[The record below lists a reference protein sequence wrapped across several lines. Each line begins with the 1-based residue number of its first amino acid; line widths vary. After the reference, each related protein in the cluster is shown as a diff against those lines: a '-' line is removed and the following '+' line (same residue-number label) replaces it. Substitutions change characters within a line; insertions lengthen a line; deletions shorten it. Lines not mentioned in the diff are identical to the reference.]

1 MVYTKTELRTK
12 AELMLMGYVQT
23 VNTEEDVKF
32 IFDIFL
38 SAIPEHIE
46 QTADELYNDAMKYI
60 ETEKTEIFAMS
71 CSTVYDNACINVI
84 FRDKE
89 NVDKFDLCSDEGLF
103 CYTINLSDPNYS
115 EYGYSFFGKKGEGYH
130 RIS

>member
-89 NVDKFDLCSDEGLF
+89 NVDKFDLCSDEGVF
-103 CYTINLSDPNYS
+103 CYTINLSDPN
-115 EYGYSFFGKKGEGYH
+115 
-130 RIS
+130 

>member
-1 MVYTKTELRTK
+1 MTNTKTKLRTK

-23 VNTEEDVKF
+23 VSTEEDVKF

-46 QTADELYNDAMKYI
+46 QTSEELYNDAMKYI
-60 ETEKTEIFAMS
+60 ETDKTEIFGIS
-71 CSTVYDNACINVI
+71 CSTVHGNACINVI

-89 NVDKFDLCSDEGLF
+89 NADEFDLCSDEGVF

-115 EYGYSFFGKKGEGYH
+115 EYGYSFFDKKGKGYH
-130 RIS
+130 RIG

>member
-38 SAIPEHIE
+38 SAISEHIE

-60 ETEKTEIFAMS
+60 ETDKTEIFAMS
-71 CSTVYDNACINVI
+71 CSTVHDDTCINVI

-89 NVDKFDLCSDEGLF
+89 NADEFDLCSEDGVF
-103 CYTINLSDPNYS
+103 CYVINLNDPDCS
-115 EYGYSFFGKKGEGYH
+115 EYGYCFFSKKGKGYH
-130 RIS
+130 RIG